1 MEDCYLATKVRNFE
15 KYKKYH
21 DELVSNEEQHDNFKA
36 LCRVGM
42 KNDEETRARVKP
54 ILEKILDP
62 VMAGLY
68 LECLVA
74 NSPEPLAEYIR
85 ANPMKAGFATSMIMV
100 SIKMSLVLLEMAYR
114 KFDDFNSTNTDDMLE
129 DNPELL
135 IKYTEIRDEIMQSE
149 QQLEYMHDTL
159 EFIIA
164 TNGSCTIL

>member
-15 KYKKYH
+15 KYKKYYV
-21 DELVSNEEQHDNFKA
+21 ELVADGEQHESFKA
-36 LCRVGM
+36 LCQVGM
-42 KNDEETRARVKP
+42 KNDEETRAKVKP

-74 NSPEPLAEYIR
+74 NSPEPLAEYVR
-85 ANPMKAGFATSMIMV
+85 TNPLKTGFATSMIMV

-135 IKYTEIRDEIMQSE
+135 IRYTEIRDEIMQSE
-149 QQLEYMHDTL
+149 RQLEYMHDTL
-159 EFIIA
+159 ECVIA
-164 TNGSCTIL
+164 TNGFCTIL